1 MLKCLSI
8 GWNHNCATGT
18 ITVPLWIYDMP
29 LCKIKAVELIKF
41 VLFSEMFQLIPV
53 MKR

>member
-1 MLKCLSI
+1 
-8 GWNHNCATGT
+8 
-18 ITVPLWIYDMP
+18 MP

-53 MKR
+53 MKT